1 MKKTLAEYRY
11 ELRSNSSPD
20 MIKEDA
26 REIEKMKNILGK
38 IDKSEDPTIGA
49 GMGMEQLMEKF
60 PAYTPD
66 YVLDEVE
73 YYYQKI
79 LNGKSDVFTLDN
91 AISLVNLAFVCKRIN
106 KEQAN
111 EIKLIIKNIK
121 DTY

>member
-1 MKKTLAEYRY
+1 
-11 ELRSNSSPD
+11 
-20 MIKEDA
+20 
-26 REIEKMKNILGK
+26 
-38 IDKSEDPTIGA
+38 
-49 GMGMEQLMEKF
+49 MEQLMEKF
-60 PAYTPD
+60 PRYTPD

>member
-1 MKKTLAEYRY
+1 MK
-11 ELRSNSSPD
+11 
-20 MIKEDA
+20 
-26 REIEKMKNILGK
+26 
-38 IDKSEDPTIGA
+38 
-49 GMGMEQLMEKF
+49 QLMEKF

-91 AISLVNLAFVCKRIN
+91 ARSLVNLAFVCKRIN